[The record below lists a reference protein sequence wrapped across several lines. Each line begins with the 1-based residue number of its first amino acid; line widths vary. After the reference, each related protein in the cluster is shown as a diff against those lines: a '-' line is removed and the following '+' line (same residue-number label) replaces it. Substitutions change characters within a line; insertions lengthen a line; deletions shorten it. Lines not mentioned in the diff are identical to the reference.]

1 METHMDAYARLIV
14 GKDFV
19 RVKTSSVTMAEV
31 GITAERDEYIIRTT
45 KRGAARLA
53 MATGYGTKGGPM
65 QELWQAMQEGEP
77 HRVHVTDYSMNGYET
92 FQSFCEFAQDKTQTY
107 SILRND
113 SKSVAQ
119 TKIQRASLASIMGD
133 TAVPGRVEFGACKAS
148 RDKPNDVEEWI
159 EGGGGRGVV
168 ADVANLVDHSHLGAV
183 ADRPQFIESNA
194 NVAVTGGPL
203 HKDKYDALVRVCTG
217 RKVFYLIKDTK
228 VPWKRGSGRF
238 HERLDLVPQP
248 EDFEGEWRMAE
259 VCAGDILYVPGG
271 WGHYVVTEPRTVMT
285 SLWFEAKEEG
295 GVDGGK
301 RRRRARVQCVK
312 EEIDKEEESDEQAIL
327 KKALASM
334 VDSGEGGSGSSQG
347 YSV

>member
-1 METHMDAYARLIV
+1 MDAYARLIV